1 VESQLGP
8 LLIDLVNEDNETIK
22 QRSVSTQKRKA
33 KEMADATENLGC
45 GEMKRSRDSGEE
57 EVRQGRKTFCIVGT
71 VQEGF
76 SLSLQIKGGVAAGRL
91 RLTEL
96 EEEDPLDIQASASES
111 QIWEE
116 FNNMQEPDLWES
128 IDFLLNEQQY
138 GQMDVDNDPGG
149 RSSINLLH
157 RGNMQDSEGMRTETQ
172 LREETEELKEKDPWE
187 NLEEAANNHQDWDS
201 PTQCNNRLDMHQ
213 DSLDRYDTDTCLDL
227 TQIGSKCG
235 GRPVEIQSKETVVQS
250 GTVPPC
256 MTAGQEE
263 GKEEAQQAIAG
274 KKRRRRRR
282 SQVADLLAEAVLPIH
297 EKRLRSAVDYTPTLD
312 KEQTKISAK
321 DICTLQGTRHQNW
334 KVGYA
339 RSTINKVLAPGQDA
353 GYGLFATSRIETNEI
368 ICTYEGA
375 PVDYEDAIQ
384 NRYRS
389 HYLLSCPVTKRAI
402 DAADFNSCYGRLAC
416 DPVDKALYNAICWS
430 HTIPMVLRAITPI
443 NPCYEIFWFYGDTF
457 PWPSELLQ
465 LRARQLVLDQGW
477 AVQVAQEEEEEEQT
491 IAAPTDITES
501 LGNDFVLLPVS
512 EIRYTYQNPSMSIE
526 QLHDWP
532 DKVTYADTAGSITL
546 QATAKGRKRNRGK
559 QDTPMIQSPTD
570 ARRWAG
576 LMTGRLRRVLRGPWI
591 RIPTASQRH
600 WPVAFATDQY
610 SLEAGIG
617 VVLTKAVKCYE
628 VICDWEGKST
638 IGTPSPKCYD
648 PEIIYDH
655 ETGVTFRLS
664 GLSYGPWVGD
674 SLLLDQY
681 NAVHVWIPQV
691 GKYVTVALGD
701 LSAGTGVYAPK
712 GYLHWQY
719 HMTKASDAKRLYE
732 GEAVPSCP
740 IVEQLLTGQIL
751 GRIHHT
757 KGPIDDIGMNVLA
770 WTMSQLQGNDIVLH
784 SENQIGNYD
793 WERLLRWKGKGPDTR
808 GVELPALRVVSL
820 TDAWIWSLYYP
831 PCESDP
837 YRNYGWLLELPT
849 PNRLPLGIGLDE
861 MSNLC
866 AFFTEDVPC
875 GTVIEQLD
883 GDYLTVFPSEVNT
896 YHPYYYPDINLN
908 LLLDVTTAGGSALR
922 YAQDFKQWHRYNA
935 CYIYRYNQLHLITI
949 RHVERGERLTVPKGA
964 SHWQGHEEGLL
975 YEFANW
981 AHASCGR
988 MDLNIA
994 ERFQAIRH
1002 YKMETG
1008 MGNMLLPYQE
1018 WTTYVLQLCELLS
1031 IPKSDQMDYDMMCQL
1046 YFRFEKG
1053 IGLDREGQGVCDV
1066 LRKYQRAY
1074 PPFGPD

>member
-1 VESQLGP
+1 MTTLTLITHELQLPVQSDTVECGVFTTCYHQVIFELSQDNSWRTQDRETKVGRLKEVLGQVTPAIAAEKRRDIRESLYRHGHRISRQVESQLGP

-22 QRSVSTQKRKA
+22 QRSVSTQERKA
-33 KEMADATENLGC
+33 NEMADAAENLGR

-76 SLSLQIKGGVAAGRL
+76 SLSPQIKGGVAAGRL

-213 DSLDRYDTDTCLDL
+213 DSLDKYDTDTCLDL

-353 GYGLFATSRIETNEI
+353 GYGLFATSRIETNKI

-501 LGNDFVLLPVS
+501 REMTLCYYL
-512 EIRYTYQNPSMSIE
+512 YQ
-526 QLHDWP
+526 
-532 DKVTYADTAGSITL
+532 K
-546 QATAKGRKRNRGK
+546 
-559 QDTPMIQSPTD
+559 
-570 ARRWAG
+570 
-576 LMTGRLRRVLRGPWI
+576 
-591 RIPTASQRH
+591 
-600 WPVAFATDQY
+600 
-610 SLEAGIG
+610 
-617 VVLTKAVKCYE
+617 
-628 VICDWEGKST
+628 
-638 IGTPSPKCYD
+638 
-648 PEIIYDH
+648 
-655 ETGVTFRLS
+655 
-664 GLSYGPWVGD
+664 
-674 SLLLDQY
+674 
-681 NAVHVWIPQV
+681 
-691 GKYVTVALGD
+691 
-701 LSAGTGVYAPK
+701 
-712 GYLHWQY
+712 
-719 HMTKASDAKRLYE
+719 
-732 GEAVPSCP
+732 
-740 IVEQLLTGQIL
+740 
-751 GRIHHT
+751 
-757 KGPIDDIGMNVLA
+757 
-770 WTMSQLQGNDIVLH
+770 
-784 SENQIGNYD
+784 
-793 WERLLRWKGKGPDTR
+793 
-808 GVELPALRVVSL
+808 
-820 TDAWIWSLYYP
+820 
-831 PCESDP
+831 
-837 YRNYGWLLELPT
+837 
-849 PNRLPLGIGLDE
+849 
-861 MSNLC
+861 
-866 AFFTEDVPC
+866 
-875 GTVIEQLD
+875 
-883 GDYLTVFPSEVNT
+883 
-896 YHPYYYPDINLN
+896 
-908 LLLDVTTAGGSALR
+908 
-922 YAQDFKQWHRYNA
+922 
-935 CYIYRYNQLHLITI
+935 
-949 RHVERGERLTVPKGA
+949 
-964 SHWQGHEEGLL
+964 
-975 YEFANW
+975 
-981 AHASCGR
+981 
-988 MDLNIA
+988 
-994 ERFQAIRH
+994 
-1002 YKMETG
+1002 
-1008 MGNMLLPYQE
+1008 
-1018 WTTYVLQLCELLS
+1018 
-1031 IPKSDQMDYDMMCQL
+1031 
-1046 YFRFEKG
+1046 
-1053 IGLDREGQGVCDV
+1053 
-1066 LRKYQRAY
+1066 
-1074 PPFGPD
+1074 